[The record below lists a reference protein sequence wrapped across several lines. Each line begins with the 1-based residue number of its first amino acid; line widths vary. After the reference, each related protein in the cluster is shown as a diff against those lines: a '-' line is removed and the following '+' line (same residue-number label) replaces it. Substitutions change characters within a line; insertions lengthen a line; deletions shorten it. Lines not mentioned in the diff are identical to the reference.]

1 MKTIRKLNDPAPGL
15 SDYLS
20 SAGDDTDWDE
30 FRSHDSGRSYKQLRD
45 ALAENQHGLCAYCE
59 VGAREHKQ
67 IEHVIP
73 RSDPQQGKERE
84 LDVVNMVAC
93 CMGGTVPEA
102 GLNDAGDEGRHRK
115 PRSHN
120 VSCGQAKG
128 NRNDEGFIDPR
139 TLPAAPSLA
148 RVRENGRLEA
158 DESACISAGFRS
170 DHMTRTIEILNLN
183 SERLRLAREKRWNDL
198 TELSEDI
205 EDDPDEI
212 RKWVRSVLTPDENG
226 RLLPFFTT
234 SRCYFESLIGGPLSE
249 GILAEVPQEWI

>member
-30 FRSHDSGRSYKQLRD
+30 FRSHDSGRSYRQLRD

-59 VGAREHKQ
+59 AGLGERKQ

-73 RSDPQQGKERE
+73 RSDPQQGKAKV
-84 LDVVNMVAC
+84 LDVANMVAC

-102 GLNDAGDEGRHRK
+102 GLNDAGDEDRPRK
-115 PRSHN
+115 LGSRN
-120 VSCGQAKG
+120 MSCGQAKG
-128 NRNDEGFIDPR
+128 DRNDEGFIDPR

-158 DESACISAGFRS
+158 DESACVSAGFRS
-170 DHMTRTIEILNLN
+170 GHMTRTIEILNLN
-183 SERLRLAREKRWNDL
+183 AERLRLHRERQWNDL
-198 TELSEDI
+198 TDMSKDI
-205 EDDPDEI
+205 DDDPDEI

-226 RLLPFFTT
+226 RLPPFFTT
-234 SRCYFESLIGGPLSE
+234 SRCYFELPPGGPLSE
-249 GILAEVPQEWI
+249 DILAEVPQEWI

>member
-20 SAGDDTDWDE
+20 SVGDDTDWDE
-30 FRSHDSGRSYKQLRD
+30 FRSHDSGRSYKQLRN

-59 VGAREHKQ
+59 VGTGERKQ

-84 LDVVNMVAC
+84 LDVANMVVC
-93 CMGGTVPEA
+93 CMGGTVPES
-102 GLNDAGDEGRHRK
+102 GLNDAGYGGRHRK
-115 PRSHN
+115 RGSHK

-128 NRNDEGFIDPR
+128 DRNEDGFIDPR

-148 RVRENGRLEA
+148 RVWENGRLEA